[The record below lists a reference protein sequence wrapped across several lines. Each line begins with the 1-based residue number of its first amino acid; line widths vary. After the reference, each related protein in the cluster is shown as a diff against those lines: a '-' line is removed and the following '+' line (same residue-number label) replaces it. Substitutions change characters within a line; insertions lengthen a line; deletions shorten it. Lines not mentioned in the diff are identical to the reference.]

1 MPAKT
6 AISRLRPALFA
17 SALIG
22 AAALA
27 SAVSAQ
33 DDDRRGERETMIDER
48 FSVSDG
54 EMLAVDV
61 GDADVEVTTGDVD
74 EVHVEVI
81 LYARSL
87 NERARE
93 YYERQNFAVEQSGG
107 VVRVSTNR
115 RSRISWEW
123 NNFSSPDILVRITAP
138 AEFDANV
145 RTSDGD
151 IAFDS
156 MNGAISLR
164 TSDGDVSARS
174 LTGGDLSIA
183 TSDGDVAAELLN
195 GAQVSV
201 TTSDGDISLARL
213 EGEAI
218 TARTSDGDINIDLL
232 DGEGEVR
239 TSDGDI
245 LIARAVGP
253 ALFARTSDGSLS
265 IAELQVA
272 SARLQT
278 SDGNIDVARAT
289 GDVTASASDGNI
301 VIGLPEGAGADVA
314 LRGDRVRVEGEIT
327 IGGELGRDRVDG
339 VINGGGARIEART
352 SDGTVTLITSR

>member
-1 MPAKT
+1 MFADQVRF
-6 AISRLRPALFA
+6 RLRPALLA
-17 SALIG
+17 TVLVG

-27 SAVSAQ
+27 ASASAQ
-33 DDDRRGERETMIDER
+33 DDHRRGERETMIDER
-48 FSVSDG
+48 FSVSNG

-61 GDADVEVTTGDVD
+61 GDADVEVTTSDTD

-87 NERARE
+87 NERAHD
-93 YYERQNFAVEQSGG
+93 YYERQNFTVEQSGG
-107 VVRVSTNR
+107 VVRVATER
-115 RSRISWEW
+115 RNHISWDW
-123 NNFSSPDILVRITAP
+123 GNFRSPDILVRISAP

-156 MNGAISLR
+156 MNGEISLR
-164 TSDGDVSARS
+164 TSDGDVSAGA

-183 TSDGDVAAELLN
+183 TSDGDVAAEHLN

-201 TTSDGDISLARL
+201 TTSDGDISLETL

-245 LIARAVGP
+245 MIARAVGP
-253 ALFARTSDGSLS
+253 ALFARTSDGSLN
-265 IAELQVA
+265 IATLDIA

-278 SDGNIDVARAT
+278 SDGDIDVARAS

-301 VIGLPEGAGADVA
+301 VIGLPEGAGANVA
-314 LRGDRVRVEGEIT
+314 LRGDRVRVDGEIT
-327 IGGELGRDRVDG
+327 IGGELGRDRVEG
-339 VINGGGARIEART
+339 VVNGGGARIEART
-352 SDGTVTLITSR
+352 SDGSVTLIVSR